1 MTNNER
7 KKAAAEEAE
16 RALRTLR
23 YICKNHDQ
31 CDECPFDACCVAP
44 WESFTDATIRKA
56 AEIIAEHE
64 KGREEEK

>member
-1 MTNNER
+1 MTRNER

-23 YICKNHDQ
+23 YICKNHDR
-31 CDECPFDACCVAP
+31 CAECPFDACCVARFDK
-44 WESFTDATIRKA
+44 FTDATIRKA

-64 KGREEEK
+64 EEQEEGQ